1 MINLILFGPPGSG
14 KGTQAKKI
22 AEKFDLLHISTGDL
36 FRKEIGEQTKL
47 GKLAKSYIDK
57 GQLVPDEVTIGMLQ
71 SALDQKGSTFGVIYD
86 GFPRTVDQA
95 RALDQM
101 LDESDDEIDL
111 LISLKVSDEELI
123 QRLLNRGK
131 LDGRSDDQDTEIIKS
146 RISVYNNETKPVYA
160 YYDGHEKAITINGEG
175 DINAI
180 FEEISK
186 TIEQVTESSSIQKI
200 KYITEQ

>member
-36 FRKEIGEQTKL
+36 LRKEIGEQTKL

-146 RISVYNNETKPVYA
+146 RISVYNNETQPVYA

-186 TIEQVTESSSIQKI
+186 TIEQVTESS
-200 KYITEQ
+200 

>member
-111 LISLKVSDEELI
+111 LVSLKVSDEELI

-131 LDGRSDDQDTEIIKS
+131 LDGRSDDQDAEIIKS
-146 RISVYNNETKPVYA
+146 RISVYNNETQPVYA
-160 YYDGHEKAITINGEG
+160 YYDGQDKAITINGEG
-175 DINAI
+175 DIDAI
-180 FEEISK
+180 FDEISR
-186 TIEQVTESSSIQKI
+186 TIKQVTESS
-200 KYITEQ
+200 

>member
-131 LDGRSDDQDTEIIKS
+131 LDGRSDDQDAEIIKS
-146 RISVYNNETKPVYA
+146 RISVYNNETQPVYA
-160 YYDGHEKAITINGEG
+160 YYDGQDKAITINGEG
-175 DINAI
+175 DIDAI
-180 FEEISK
+180 FDEISR
-186 TIEQVTESSSIQKI
+186 TIKQVTESS
-200 KYITEQ
+200 